1 MSIQEVRFT
10 EIANAI
16 REKDGTTAPI
26 RALDFANRIRA
37 ISGGGGSCGISI
49 LDEYNSD
56 FVIYKGHIRLP
67 EYTVAI
73 CDIGY
78 DVLGEYP

>member
-37 ISGGGGSCGISI
+37 ISGGGSCGISI
-49 LDEYNSD
+49 LDEYSSD
-56 FVIYKGHIRLP
+56 FVIYKGYIQLP

-73 CDIGY
+73 CDIGC
-78 DVLGEYP
+78 DVLEEYP